1 MLEQEETFIRCLT
14 KKMLTYAIGRKLNSG
29 DRLVV
34 DGMVEEMNN
43 SSGGLRDLVKQVAL
57 SKAFRQN

>member
-1 MLEQEETFIRCLT
+1 
-14 KKMLTYAIGRKLNSG
+14 MLTYAIGRKLNSG

-43 SSGGLRDLVKQVAL
+43 SSGGLRDLVKQVVL
-57 SKAFRQN
+57 SKTFGITKFI